1 MTSSPQFYRWKDLR
15 CAYTVHG
22 ESNSNQKP
30 ALVLIHPIGV
40 GLSGFFWQRFI
51 EAWLALHDEYVIYNP
66 DLLGC
71 GASDMPTVAYY
82 SIDWA
87 NQIKFLIENVVKKPV
102 ILIVQGASFPIAIEL
117 LQVISNPDLIKGLVL
132 STPPAW
138 STMTKKAKPL
148 QNKLL
153 WNLLFNSPI
162 GLGQLFYNYARRR
175 QFIKSFSARQLFA
188 NAEEVDA
195 NWLDSLITE
204 AKNTRT
210 RYAVFS
216 FLAGFWRKDYTEE
229 ISEIKQ
235 PTLVV
240 WGKKTSSISKESK
253 GETVEERSNLYLK
266 HLSQGEVE
274 IIEGRNVLPYESTSK
289 FVRVVSDFLRSSSN
303 VD

>member
-1 MTSSPQFYRWKDLR
+1 MTTSTQFHYWKDLR
-15 CAYTVHG
+15 CAYTVQG
-22 ESNSNQKP
+22 TNNSQKP

-40 GLSGFFWQRFI
+40 GLSGAFWQRFI
-51 EAWLALHDEYVIYNP
+51 KEWLVSHNEYTIYNP

-71 GASDMPTVAYY
+71 GASDLPSIAYY

-87 NQIKFLIENVVKKPV
+87 NQLKCLIENEVKKPV

-138 STMTKKAKPL
+138 STMTEKAKPL

-162 GLGQLFYNYARRR
+162 GLGKLFYNYARRR
-175 QFIKSFSARQLFA
+175 QFIESFSERQLFGDA
-188 NAEEVDA
+188 DKVDA
-195 NWLDSLITE
+195 NWLDSLTTE

-216 FLAGFWRKDYTEE
+216 FLAGFWRKDYTKE

-240 WGKKTSSISKESK
+240 WGKQTSSISQESK

-266 HLSQGEVE
+266 HLSNGEVK
-274 IIEGRNVLPYESTSK
+274 IIEGRNVLPYESTSE
-289 FVRVVSDFLRSSSN
+289 FVRVVSDFLEDHISFM
-303 VD
+303 

>member
-1 MTSSPQFYRWKDLR
+1 MQTSPQFYTWKELR

-22 ESNSNQKP
+22 TNNSQKP

-40 GLSGFFWQRFI
+40 GLSGAFWQRFI
-51 EAWLALHDEYVIYNP
+51 KEWLASHNDYTIYNP

-71 GASDMPTVAYY
+71 GASDLPAVAYY

-87 NQIKFLIENVVKKPV
+87 NQLKSLIENVIKKPV

-117 LQVISNPDLIKGLVL
+117 LQVISKPDSIKGLVL

-138 STMTKKAKPL
+138 RTMTEAAKPL

-162 GLGQLFYNYARRR
+162 GLGKLFYNYARRR
-175 QFIKSFSARQLFA
+175 QFIESFSERQLFGDA
-188 NAEEVDA
+188 DKVDA
-195 NWLDSLITE
+195 NWLDSLTTE

-216 FLAGFWRKDYTEE
+216 FLAGFWRKDYTQE
-229 ISEIKQ
+229 ISQIKQ

-240 WGKKTSSISKESK
+240 WGEQTSSISKESK
-253 GETVEERSNLYLK
+253 GETVEERSNFYLQ
-266 HLSQGEVE
+266 HLSHGEVK

-289 FVRVVSDFLRSSSN
+289 FVSVVSDFLQESI
-303 VD
+303 

>member
-1 MTSSPQFYRWKDLR
+1 MQTSTQFHYCKDLR
-15 CAYTVHG
+15 CAYTVQNKNN
-22 ESNSNQKP
+22 SNSQTP

-40 GLSGFFWQRFI
+40 GLSGTFWQRFI
-51 EAWLALHDEYVIYNP
+51 EAWLASHDDYTIYNP

-71 GASDMPTVAYY
+71 GASDLPAVAYY

-87 NQIKFLIENVVKKPV
+87 NQLKYLIENEVKKPV

-117 LQVISNPDLIKGLVL
+117 LQIISNPDLIKGLVL

-138 STMTKKAKPL
+138 RTMTEKAKPL

-162 GLGQLFYNYARRR
+162 GLGKLFYNYARRR
-175 QFIKSFSARQLFA
+175 QFIESFSERQLFGDA
-188 NAEEVDA
+188 DKVDA
-195 NWLDSLITE
+195 NWLDSLTTE
-204 AKNTRT
+204 AKNIRT

-216 FLAGFWRKDYTEE
+216 FLAGFWRKDYTKD

-240 WGKKTSSISKESK
+240 WGKQTSSISKESK
-253 GETVEERSNLYLK
+253 GETVEKRSNLYLK
-266 HLSQGEVE
+266 HLSNGEVK
-274 IIEGRNVLPYESTSK
+274 IIEGRNVLPYESTSE
-289 FVRVVSDFLRSSSN
+289 FVRVVSDFLKQSI
-303 VD
+303 